1 VDRVFLDANVLFS
14 ASYRGNSGLLWL
26 WERKNIHLLTS
37 DYAMEEARR
46 NAVATDHQ
54 ERLARLMEAVE
65 IVATPRSSP
74 TLATP
79 AGIRLPEKDQPILA
93 AAIRAEAS
101 HLLTGD
107 KKHFGNYFG
116 QTVCGI
122 LIATPAQYRCL
133 RSRRR

>member
-1 VDRVFLDANVLFS
+1 LDRVFLDANVLFS
-14 ASYRGNSGLLWL
+14 APYRDNSGLLWL
-26 WERKNIHLLTS
+26 WQRKNIRLLTS

-46 NAVATDHQ
+46 NVMATDHR

-65 IVATPRSSP
+65 IVATPRPSP
-74 TLATP
+74 ASATS
-79 AGIRLPEKDQPILA
+79 AGVQLPEKDQPILA
-93 AAIRAEAS
+93 AVIRAAAT

-116 QTVCGI
+116 QTVHGI
-122 LIATPAQYRCL
+122 LIETPAQYRCA